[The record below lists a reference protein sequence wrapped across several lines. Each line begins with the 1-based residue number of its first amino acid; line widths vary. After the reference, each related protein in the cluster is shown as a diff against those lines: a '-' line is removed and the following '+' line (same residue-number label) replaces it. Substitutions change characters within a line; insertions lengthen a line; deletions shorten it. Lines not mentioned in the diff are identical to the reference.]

1 MMCIYEV
8 MDFINKG
15 NKNTKIIDDIYIITA
30 FRFPFEMKYFMS
42 GTALYPNTKNRI
54 EENPTVCDMDEMCGD
69 KRAHI
74 AVVSK

>member
-8 MDFINKG
+8 RDLINKG
-15 NKNTKIIDDIYIITA
+15 NKNTKTIDAIYIITA
-30 FRFPFEMKYFMS
+30 FWFPLAMKYFMS
-42 GTALYPNTKNRI
+42 GTALYPNIKNRI
-54 EENPTVCDMDEMCGD
+54 EENPTVSDMDEMCGD